1 MPKIRVH
8 ELASKLGRSNREVIE
23 FLKANGVEVKSH
35 MSTLEEP
42 SIRLIKQKFLTRG
55 KEQITKVDNSR
66 TEEKT
71 VTARPE
77 ADKAEAPK
85 KKKNIIRV
93 YHAQNASDGGKNRPK
108 RQNNNTDKRP
118 AAKPQA
124 QKPQA
129 AQKPVEETAKKPQTA
144 QAEAPKSAAPAQ
156 NNSARPQRQE
166 QSGYNNNRGQN
177 RQNNRD
183 GRDNNRDNR
192 GGEGRG
198 RDFRGGERRFSDRNG
213 NGGQGRPNRDGNR
226 QGRPQGEG
234 RPARQGDGNGRPMRG
249 QGGRPQ
255 QGGQGRPQQGG
266 NGRPDGNRG
275 GFGGN
280 NRGGQRSGGG
290 RRDNDAVFTPE
301 LTKTSKDSKRERDR
315 ENKNKKKDFEKSGAD
330 DYLTKP
336 FLMQELLLR
345 VQHILLRTYRAE
357 LARTKSKDL
366 KLADR
371 SVDLNDALVTLSNG
385 DTIPLTATEL
395 ALLRKL
401 ADNRGHIVTY
411 DSLCS
416 AVWDA
421 DYYGYE
427 NSLGVHIRHLRQ
439 KLEQDP
445 NQPRCLLTVRG
456 IGYKLAKEEL
466 L

>member
-144 QAEAPKSAAPAQ
+144 QAEAPKSAAPSQ

-183 GRDNNRDNR
+183 GDSPTAMVTVDRD
-192 GGEGRG
+192 
-198 RDFRGGERRFSDRNG
+198 
-213 NGGQGRPNRDGNR
+213 
-226 QGRPQGEG
+226 
-234 RPARQGDGNGRPMRG
+234 
-249 QGGRPQ
+249 
-255 QGGQGRPQQGG
+255 
-266 NGRPDGNRG
+266 
-275 GFGGN
+275 
-280 NRGGQRSGGG
+280 
-290 RRDNDAVFTPE
+290 
-301 LTKTSKDSKRERDR
+301 
-315 ENKNKKKDFEKSGAD
+315 
-330 DYLTKP
+330 
-336 FLMQELLLR
+336 
-345 VQHILLRTYRAE
+345 
-357 LARTKSKDL
+357 ART
-366 KLADR
+366 
-371 SVDLNDALVTLSNG
+371 VT
-385 DTIPLTATEL
+385 E
-395 ALLRKL
+395 
-401 ADNRGHIVTY
+401 
-411 DSLCS
+411 
-416 AVWDA
+416 
-421 DYYGYE
+421 
-427 NSLGVHIRHLRQ
+427 
-439 KLEQDP
+439 
-445 NQPRCLLTVRG
+445 TVREDRR
-456 IGYKLAKEEL
+456 AKVVRHVRVTETAVR
-466 L
+466 